1 MLEVRDLSCGYG
13 RNIVLQNVSF
23 RVGEREIVA
32 IIGSNGAGKTTTL
45 RTISGL
51 IKPVSGKIHFCG
63 NPIDGMDPSEI
74 SRQRLIHV
82 PEGRGIFP
90 ELSVL
95 ENLLMGAITV
105 RDKIRRK
112 ENFELVY
119 HLFPILESRLSQYG
133 GTLSG
138 GEQQMLAFGRALM
151 AEPRLLMLD
160 EPSMGLSPLL
170 VGKIFDSIMEINRK
184 EIPILLVEQNAYATL
199 EVSHRAYV
207 IENGHI
213 VMEGISNDLMEDDR
227 VKRAYLGLETEA

>member
-1 MLEVRDLSCGYG
+1 MLEVRELSSGYG
-13 RNIVLQNVSF
+13 RNVVLHNISF
-23 RVGEREIVA
+23 RVGENEIVA

-51 IKPVSGKIHFCG
+51 VKPVSGKVYFCG
-63 NPIDGMDPSEI
+63 NPIDTTDPSEI

-95 ENLLMGAITV
+95 ENLKMGAVTV
-105 RDKIRRK
+105 RDKSRRK
-112 ENFELVY
+112 ANFELVFQ
-119 HLFPILESRLSQYG
+119 LFPILNNRLSQYG

-170 VGKIFDSIMEINRK
+170 VGKIFDSILEINRK
-184 EIPILLVEQNAYATL
+184 KIPILLVEQNAYATL
-199 EVSHRAYV
+199 EISHRTYV
-207 IENGHI
+207 IENGQI
-213 VMEGISNDLMEDDR
+213 VMEGVSNKLMEDAR
-227 VKRAYLGLETEA
+227 VKRAYLGLEAEA